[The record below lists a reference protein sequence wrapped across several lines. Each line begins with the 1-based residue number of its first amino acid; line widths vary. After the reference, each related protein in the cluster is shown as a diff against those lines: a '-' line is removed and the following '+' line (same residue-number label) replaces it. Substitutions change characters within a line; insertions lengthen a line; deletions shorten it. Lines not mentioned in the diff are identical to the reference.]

1 MGGYLVMQKLL
12 CLFVIV
18 TFSGLLFLI
27 GGCSEEKADPVS
39 TSDNSLILDNDL
51 GGTKSPASNVPKSVI
66 SEVGKTFTVSLES
79 NPTTGYSWTAE
90 VDSEFLKVADETF
103 KSDSNLIGAGG
114 VQTFEFEALKTGQT
128 KMTMKYM
135 RPWENEAIN
144 KYEIAVTI
152 NPKA

>member
-1 MGGYLVMQKLL
+1 MGGYLVMKKLF

-27 GGCSEEKADPVS
+27 GGCSEKDDPVS
-39 TSDNSLILDNDL
+39 TSDDSLILDNDL
-51 GGTKSPASNVPKSVI
+51 GGTKSPAFNVPKSLT

-90 VDSEFLKVADETF
+90 VDSEFLKVADDTY

-128 KMTMKYM
+128 KITVKYM

-144 KYEIAVTI
+144 KYEITVTI